1 MYIVHS
7 LPSLRLH
14 VHRAQSALP
23 KATCTCSVHSL
34 PSLLSTTVYSPSL
47 LFFHSF
53 TLSLLHSFT
62 LSLSCSV
69 QLLTALP
76 FFTILYFLYSDVIP
90 A

>member
-1 MYIVHS
+1 MQ
-7 LPSLRLH
+7 
-14 VHRAQSALP
+14 RAQSALP
-23 KATCTCSVHSL
+23 PLHYRLQPVATLLSLFHSL
-34 PSLLSTTVYSPSL
+34 
-47 LFFHSF
+47 
-53 TLSLLHSFT
+53 T